1 MPSIVRRA
9 ARWILLPGL
18 MLLCTLAGA
27 VTGVQRLSDFL
38 AELGTLE
45 ARFEQSVLDT
55 ENNRTGLFHGVFL
68 LKRPGRFRW
77 DYVSPYTQTIL
88 ADGKDIW
95 IADDDLE
102 QITQQRQASALRG
115 TPALLLTEDVDI
127 EAEFEVV
134 DLGERQGLDWLELVP
149 RDPESQFVRILLA
162 FDDKQLVRM
171 EMSDK
176 FGQIS
181 RFRFFEMQR
190 NPELDDDAFVFNPPP
205 GYDLFEH

>member
-1 MPSIVRRA
+1 MSRVVSTVFGPIALLVLSLLSTQSA
-9 ARWILLPGL
+9 ASPGAQRL
-18 MLLCTLAGA
+18 TEFLAG
-27 VTGVQRLSDFL
+27 LH
-38 AELGTLE
+38 TLE

-77 DYVSPYTQTIL
+77 DYVSPYAQTIL

-102 QITQQRQASALRG
+102 QITQQRQDSALRG
-115 TPALLLTEDVDI
+115 TPALLLAEDVDI
-127 EAEFEVV
+127 DAEFEVV
-134 DLGERQGLDWLELVP
+134 DLGERRAMHWLELVP

-162 FDDKQLVRM
+162 FDGEQLARM

-181 RFRFFEMQR
+181 RFRFFQIER
-190 NPELDDDAFVFNPPP
+190 NPKLDDDAFVFVPPP

>member
-1 MPSIVRRA
+1 MSVV
-9 ARWILLPGL
+9 LLVLASSPTLVTASPG
-18 MLLCTLAGA
+18 A
-27 VTGVQRLSDFL
+27 QRLSDFL
-38 AELGTLE
+38 SGLKTLE

-102 QITQQRQASALRG
+102 QITQQRQESALRG
-115 TPALLLTEDVDI
+115 TPALLLAEDVDI
-127 EAEFEVV
+127 DSEFEVV

-149 RDPESQFVRILLA
+149 KDPESQFVRILLA
-162 FDDKQLVRM
+162 FDGELLARM

-181 RFRFFEMQR
+181 RFRFFQIQR
-190 NPELDDDAFVFNPPP
+190 NPELDDDAFVFVPPP

>member
-1 MPSIVRRA
+1 MFRFISSLFGAVA
-9 ARWILLPGL
+9 L
-18 MLLCTLAGA
+18 MLFGSLASAGTGA
-27 VTGVQRLSDFL
+27 QRLSDFL
-38 AELGTLE
+38 TGLDTLE

-88 ADGKDIW
+88 ADGKEIW

-102 QITQQRQASALRG
+102 QITRQRQASALRG
-115 TPALLLTEDVDI
+115 TPALLLTEDLDI
-127 EAEFEVV
+127 ESQFEVV
-134 DLGERQGLDWLELVP
+134 DLGERQGMTWLELVP

-162 FDDKQLVRM
+162 FEAEQLVRM
-171 EMSDK
+171 EMADK

-181 RFRFFEMQR
+181 RFRFFQIRR
-190 NPELDDDAFVFNPPP
+190 NPELDDAAFVFVPPP
-205 GYDLFEH
+205 GYDMFQH

>member
-1 MPSIVRRA
+1 MFRSVAILVRTLVLA
-9 ARWILLPGL
+9 GLGL
-18 MLLCTLAGA
+18 MSAQAGA
-27 VTGVQRLSDFL
+27 ADGADRLKAFL
-38 AELGTLE
+38 EGLRTLE

-88 ADGKDIW
+88 ADGRDIW

-102 QITQQRQASALRG
+102 QITQQRQDSALRG
-115 TPALLLTEDVDI
+115 TPALLLAEDVDI
-127 EAEFEVV
+127 EQEFEVV
-134 DLGERQGLDWLELVP
+134 DLGLRQGLNWLELVP
-149 RDPESQFVRILLA
+149 KDPESQFVRILLA
-162 FDDKQLVRM
+162 FDGDQLTRM

-181 RFRFFEMQR
+181 RFRFFKIQR
-190 NPELDDDAFVFNPPP
+190 NPELPDEAFVFNPPP
-205 GYDLFEH
+205 GYDLFQH